1 MPLIDCE
8 VNLILTWSNRFF
20 IIDNLIDNQEPTFT
34 VTDAK
39 IYVPFVTLSSQD
51 NAKLLEQLKAGFNG
65 TIKWNKREPK
75 SNSRATKTIFRF
87 LN

>member
-75 SNSRATKTIFRF
+75 SNGRATKPIFRF